1 LHHQEGETMSSLTR
15 DDLKTIL
22 QFGIHI
28 AKIDG
33 DFAVWEKKVLARY
46 ADAMKLTEQERAQMV
61 ADKLRLAQGLDSL
74 SSTEA
79 NHLLLKTLCSV
90 AHSDGVPHE
99 TELDFI
105 TKVMQRLGG
114 QIFILSKEEWGIY
127 EKEVIDTIN
136 EVVRSGV

>member
-1 LHHQEGETMSSLTR
+1 MSSPTR
-15 DDLKTIL
+15 ADLKTIL

-46 ADAMKLTEQERAQMV
+46 ADAMKLTEDEKAQMV
-61 ADKLRLAQGLDSL
+61 GEKLRLAQGLDSL
-74 SSTEA
+74 SGTESK
-79 NHLLLKTLCSV
+79 HLLLKTLCSV

-99 TELDFI
+99 KELDFI

-114 QIFILSKEEWGIY
+114 QLFILAKEDWGKY
-127 EKEVIDTIN
+127 DKEVIDTIA
-136 EVVRSGV
+136 EVVNATS

>member
-1 LHHQEGETMSSLTR
+1 
-15 DDLKTIL
+15 
-22 QFGIHI
+22 
-28 AKIDG
+28 
-33 DFAVWEKKVLARY
+33 
-46 ADAMKLTEQERAQMV
+46 
-61 ADKLRLAQGLDSL
+61 
-74 SSTEA
+74 
-79 NHLLLKTLCSV
+79 V